1 MKSVGRVRQGRFERR
16 EFLRLAASGALAAS
30 GVIGCGS
37 AGTGNDD
44 GQDND
49 EELFLEYVGINE
61 YDREAFLYGTFGTPP
76 LNERS
81 VRIGGLDATVKDWGP
96 SVIKCELPLSGAGSA
111 GDVRVRGRE
120 AASNIRRITE
130 WEIPMRY
137 RFRNPVH
144 PDDLRVQGDF
154 SVRFR
159 ADVGAYSVPVRAAV
173 ATSDLRAT
181 LTASGTKE
189 DSNCTHNWIGQEDFF
204 PETEPARPYKL
215 IARLRVDTATRKGNI
230 GLGWGAPVPPFT
242 LLLHCPE
249 GDFTLPF
256 MVTFGQLSGQVDFPS
271 PDPSRPPTPLFAVQV
286 NFGPNYQIPAG
297 SAGQET
303 VGLISLEW
311 DAVDAQFPP

>member
-1 MKSVGRVRQGRFERR
+1 MGPFGIRVRNGRLERR
-16 EFLRLAASGALAAS
+16 EFLLLAASGALAAS

-37 AGTGNDD
+37 AATGNDGPD
-44 GQDND
+44 DD
-49 EELFLEYVGINE
+49 PELLLKYVAINE
-61 YDREAFLYGTFGTPP
+61 FDRKAVLYGKFGTPAP
-76 LNERS
+76 GERS
-81 VRIGGLDATVKDWGP
+81 VSIGGQEVAIVDWDATQ
-96 SVIKCELPLSGAGSA
+96 IKCELPLSAA
-111 GDVRVRGRE
+111 GDVQVRVRE
-120 AASNIRRITE
+120 TASNIRRITV

-137 RFRNPVH
+137 RFKNPEHNELV
-144 PDDLRVQGDF
+144 VQGDF